1 MSSNEPKAI
10 DVTQLNLNQLMSV
23 KKQLD
28 EVYLYVTLKRYNHWR
43 FVQELSHL
51 TQSFAQLRK
60 AQLKFNQCL
69 LSCDYVNDEN
79 KGNLYTL
86 N

>member
-28 EVYLYVTLKRYNHWR
+28 EVYLYVTLKRYNH
-43 FVQELSHL
+43 
-51 TQSFAQLRK
+51 
-60 AQLKFNQCL
+60 
-69 LSCDYVNDEN
+69 
-79 KGNLYTL
+79 
-86 N
+86 